1 MITSIKQDI
10 QMNIVNQL
18 NWIFYNLTDT
28 EDLGDGS
35 DDQPTPEEIGID
47 FSDMPPGTTIDI
59 DD

>member
-1 MITSIKQDI
+1 
-10 QMNIVNQL
+10 MNIVNQL
-18 NWIFYNLTDT
+18 NWIYYNLVCGTDT

-47 FSDMPPGTTIDI
+47 FDSMPPGTTIDI